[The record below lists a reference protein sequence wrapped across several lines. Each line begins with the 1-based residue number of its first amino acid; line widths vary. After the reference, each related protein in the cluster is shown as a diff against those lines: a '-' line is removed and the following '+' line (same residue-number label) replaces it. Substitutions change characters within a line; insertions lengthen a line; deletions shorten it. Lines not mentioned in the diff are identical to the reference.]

1 MKRFF
6 LLLFLVNAAMVSVVA
21 NPDKKIVVKASDG
34 AVSYALKDVRRITF
48 EDGVMLVDMKD
59 GSRMN
64 RDTDRVN
71 SVTFGSH
78 EPGQE
83 TVVNGVTLSAAF
95 WVKDNILL
103 VDCYASTR
111 VVLCMCDGKVV
122 YDGVCTGEFSLD
134 MNSLSAGMY
143 VLKLNGCTY
152 KIINR

>member
-6 LLLFLVNAAMVSVVA
+6 LLLLINAAIASTAAV
-21 NPDKKIVVKASDG
+21 PDKNIVIKTSDG
-34 AVSYALKDVRRITF
+34 SATCALKAIRRITF
-48 EDGVMLVDMKD
+48 QDGMMLVDMKD

-83 TVVNGVTLSAAF
+83 TVVNGVTLSATF

-103 VDCYASTR
+103 VDCYVSTR

>member
-6 LLLFLVNAAMVSVVA
+6 LLLLINAAIASTAAV
-21 NPDKKIVVKASDG
+21 PDKNIVIKTYDG
-34 AVSYALKDVRRITF
+34 SATCALKAIRRITF
-48 EDGVMLVDMKD
+48 QDGMMLVDMKD

-103 VDCYASTR
+103 MDCYASTR